1 MPRLVVVDRAGLEM
15 QLEGQNG
22 LSVMEIIRD
31 GGIGQMLAMCGG
43 NCSCATCHVYVE
55 PAFAQRLPVSGGFE
69 DEMLESSAHRQQ
81 GSRLACQI
89 KFSDALDGMRVTI
102 APED

>member
-1 MPRLVVVDRAGLEM
+1 MPTLVVVDRAGLEV

-31 GGIGQMLAMCGG
+31 GGVEQMLAMCGG

-55 PAFAQRLPVSGGFE
+55 PAFVPVLPVSGAFE

-89 KFSDALDGMRVTI
+89 KFGDALNGMRVTL
-102 APED
+102 APEG